1 MFQEQIRQIVC
12 VLIRLNF
19 LKTKMIDFNLQV
31 KVSRGANFTDG
42 RTDGGRD
49 ILCFWTYQE
58 TQPCGCVHVR
68 DFIFLMII
76 F

>member
-31 KVSRGANFTDG
+31 KVPRGANFTDG
-42 RTDGGRD
+42 RTDGRRTGHFVFLD
-49 ILCFWTYQE
+49 LPGTTTVWLCSCTGF
-58 TQPCGCVHVR
+58 
-68 DFIFLMII
+68 D
-76 F
+76 